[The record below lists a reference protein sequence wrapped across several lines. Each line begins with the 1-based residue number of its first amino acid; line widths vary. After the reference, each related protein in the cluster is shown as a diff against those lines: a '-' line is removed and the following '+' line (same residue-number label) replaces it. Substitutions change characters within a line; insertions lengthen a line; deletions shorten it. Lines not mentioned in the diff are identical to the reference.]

1 MALTIVAQFQA
12 RPGMEAEL
20 ETALKML
27 IMPTRAEAGCEVY
40 ELHRSLEDP
49 GFFHFHEIWS
59 SGSHWESHMRSE
71 HLRGFIERSTELVA
85 ESRILQLEPIA

>member
-27 IMPTRAEAGCEVY
+27 ILPTRAESGCEVY
-40 ELHRSLEDP
+40 ELHRSLEQP

-59 SGSHWESHMRSE
+59 ADSYWEAHMRSPHIRE
-71 HLRGFIERSTELVA
+71 FTTRSEELVA
-85 ESRILQLEPIA
+85 ESRILQLEPVG